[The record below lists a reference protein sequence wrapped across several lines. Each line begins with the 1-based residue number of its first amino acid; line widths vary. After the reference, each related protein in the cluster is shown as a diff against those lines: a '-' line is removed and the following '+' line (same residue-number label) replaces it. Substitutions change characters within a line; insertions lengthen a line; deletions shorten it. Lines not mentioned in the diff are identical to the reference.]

1 MDDNKKNIPSGLDG
15 TFDKRDLLCDRGRG
29 GRAVHGLDLFE
40 VLYAANAVGH
50 IVDHL
55 AILEHSAVSFH
66 LALDGAE
73 TVAEC
78 VVEERNHFIVHFL
91 RSFGD
96 AVNQLVCVFG
106 SEGEPEEIDI
116 RNVGECIRE
125 RHGHFLLVNGRAV
138 FGQNARHLEERHVGP
153 HGRFRVCLECTESHV
168 GGELLESV
176 RHAWEHVV
184 CGEREN
190 AFHRGFQRDHLLPPF

>member
-73 TVAEC
+73 TVAEG
-78 VVEERNHFIVHFL
+78 VVEERNHFIVHCYAPLEMRVISLFA
-91 RSFGD
+91 SS
-96 AVNQLVCVFG
+96 AVK
-106 SEGEPEEIDI
+106 
-116 RNVGECIRE
+116 
-125 RHGHFLLVNGRAV
+125 VNPRKSTLGTLA
-138 FGQNARHLEERHVGP
+138 NA
-153 HGRFRVCLECTESHV
+153 S
-168 GGELLESV
+168 
-176 RHAWEHVV
+176 
-184 CGEREN
+184 EN
-190 AFHRGFQRDHLLPPF
+190 ATAIFCSSTVEPSSDRTPVILRNGM